1 MQRFIIF
8 AVDLRQIFT
17 SKIDIYAPIVILSIS
32 SPQKLKSCDKKRK
45 EKRKEERKKGTI
57 GVLRKISG
65 LLNYYYQIIIH
76 KYWRLKRKEAY
87 GWLNEL
93 LLHEILFI

>member
-45 EKRKEERKKGTI
+45 EKRKDERKKGTR
-57 GVLRKISG
+57 VVG
-65 LLNYYYQIIIH
+65 LKN
-76 KYWRLKRKEAY
+76 K
-87 GWLNEL
+87 
-93 LLHEILFI
+93 